1 MLCLD
6 GFTLRLAQ
14 KGQPF
19 WTSRRDVAVPGPSQY
34 ILLRLLLRS
43 LSRADKVPDPILN
56 KMASIALVRRF
67 DMVQGCFWREY
78 FKTILKKLGV
88 SVPRVVHSVF
98 GGSCGELCVKLDQ
111 IFGSSVALLWSELAD
126 LQRWKERSHGCRSR
140 GGVCSILG

>member
-1 MLCLD
+1 VFGRFDAALGLRPRRIHVFCASCGELWCLD

-88 SVPRVVHSVF
+88 SVPRVVK
-98 GGSCGELCVKLDQ
+98 LCVLWLVWC
-111 IFGSSVALLWSELAD
+111 IVCLVA
-126 LQRWKERSHGCRSR
+126 RVVNYG
-140 GGVCSILG
+140 